1 MIAPRWWFDLRQ
13 YRRHLQHYSD
23 EELVDVYFHIHPL
36 QYQEHYL
43 CVLQELR
50 RRGIRPQIA
59 ERPLPDVGWN
69 MLQWL
74 QRWAWLRRSA
84 LRLQMAMGLTT
95 LLLSAVLTAVG
106 LLPVGGL
113 IRLMGVYS
121 TLDALGY
128 FVLIVG
134 AWMFGLG
141 ATWRAGA
148 RGWLFPL
155 ALIGASTLALGFTH
169 SQPFE
174 QLWFALK
181 TPPSAPSWS
190 FSSGYW

>member
-13 YRRHLQHYSD
+13 YRRHLQQYSD

-36 QYQEHYL
+36 HYQEHYL
-43 CVLQELR
+43 CVLQELC

-59 ERPLPDVGWN
+59 ERPFPDVGWD
-69 MLQWL
+69 MVKWL
-74 QRWAWLRRSA
+74 RRWAWLRRSPLRVKTA
-84 LRLQMAMGLTT
+84 LGITA
-95 LLLSAVLTAVG
+95 LLLSAGLTAVG
-106 LLPVGGL
+106 LLLVGVL

-121 TLDALGY
+121 ALDALGY
-128 FVLIVG
+128 LLLMGG
-134 AWMFGLG
+134 AWVFGLV

-148 RGWLFPL
+148 KGWLFPL

-169 SQPFE
+169 TQPFE
-174 QLWFALK
+174 QLWLALK